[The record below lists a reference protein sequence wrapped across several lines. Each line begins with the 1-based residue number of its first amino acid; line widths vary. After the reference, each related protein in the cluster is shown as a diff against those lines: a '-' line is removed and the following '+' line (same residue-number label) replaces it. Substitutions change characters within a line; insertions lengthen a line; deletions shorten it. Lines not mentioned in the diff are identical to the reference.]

1 MQFVTFINI
10 NHLLLECPQEEG
22 NSKWINLS

>member
-22 NSKWINLS
+22 NSNGLI